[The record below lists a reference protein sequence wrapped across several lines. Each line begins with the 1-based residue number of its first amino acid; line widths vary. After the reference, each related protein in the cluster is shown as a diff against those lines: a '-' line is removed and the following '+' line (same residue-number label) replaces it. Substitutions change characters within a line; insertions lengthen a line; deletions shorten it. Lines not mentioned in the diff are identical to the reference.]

1 MEVGNMVVSDPY
13 LLYLSSLGPDEIPKQ
28 VYVANDSESLRV
40 VFPRV
45 NGQGFIEAVVDSGS
59 QIVSMALLEAEKM
72 DLLWDPDVQIYMQSA
87 NGQLW
92 K

>member
-1 MEVGNMVVSDPY
+1 
-13 LLYLSSLGPDEIPKQ
+13 
-28 VYVANDSESLRV
+28 
-40 VFPRV
+40 V